1 MALLEYFSENPAS
14 FWFTLGALALII
26 ELVVLG
32 MSTIVLFLVGL
43 GSLITALLVYLGVIP
58 EGWLTGFAVMGILSF
73 LLGIL
78 LWKPLKQYQAAEPS
92 RSGQSSDFVGYEFTL
107 SSLIDRETQSTSSHL
122 DCARRPLCARD
133 GRAFCSCPPSAS
145 PHARR
150 VQSRRLRS
158 SSPSDGVGA
167 SASAGREAPTA
178 SCTRR

>member
-14 FWFTLGALALII
+14 FWFALGALALVI

-78 LWKPLKQYQAAEPS
+78 LWKPLKQYQATEPS

-107 SSLIDRETQSTSSHL
+107 SSLIDRETQSTHEFSGVSWRVEL
-122 DCARRPLCARD
+122 AREEGDKSL
-133 GRAFCSCPPSAS
+133 AS
-145 PHARR
+145 GDR
-150 VQSRRLRS
+150 VRVVALHPGILIVAQ
-158 SSPSDGVGA
+158 A
-167 SASAGREAPTA
+167 
-178 SCTRR
+178 